1 MLLKNRN
8 SNYKA
13 DQFTLHYTKPENGTI
28 ILTGVDHNKDS
39 VYVQLDNINKKYLLH
54 ETAQGRSKALK
65 F

>member
-1 MLLKNRN
+1 MLLRNRN

-39 VYVQLDNINKKYLLH
+39 VYVQLDKINKKYLLH
-54 ETAQGRSKALK
+54 EAAQGRSKALK
-65 F
+65 L